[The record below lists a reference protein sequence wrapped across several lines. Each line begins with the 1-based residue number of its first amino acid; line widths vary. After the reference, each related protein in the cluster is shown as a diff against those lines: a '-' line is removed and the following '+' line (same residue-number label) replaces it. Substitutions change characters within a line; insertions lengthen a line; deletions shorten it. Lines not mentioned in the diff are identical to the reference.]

1 MPGTDI
7 QEKKQVVVNYDIKEP
22 PLYKIIYLNDDV
34 TTVEFV
40 VTTLCEILDYNEMG
54 ASEKAREIHE
64 NGSAVV
70 AEYPYEI
77 AEQKGTEVVLLARK
91 NGFPLNLKLEPV
103 E

>member
-1 MPGTDI
+1 MPGTEI
-7 QEKKQVVVNYDIKEP
+7 QEKKQVTVNYDVKEP

-34 TTVEFV
+34 TTFDFV
-40 VTTLCEILDYNEMG
+40 VKTLCEILDYNEMG

-64 NGSAVV
+64 HESAIV

-91 NGFPLNLKLEPV
+91 NGFPLNLKLEPC

>member
-1 MPGTDI
+1 MAGTDI
-7 QEKKQVVVNYDIKEP
+7 QEKKQISVNHELKEP
-22 PLYKIIYLNDDV
+22 PLYQVIYLNDDV

-40 VTTLCEILDYNEMG
+40 MFSLTDIFDYNEMG
-54 ASEKAREIHE
+54 ASEKTREIHE
-64 NGSAVV
+64 HGSAVV

-91 NGFPLNLKLEPV
+91 NGFPLQLKLEPT

>member
-7 QEKKQVVVNYDIKEP
+7 QEKKQVIVNHDLKEP
-22 PLYKIIYLNDDV
+22 PLYQVIYLNDDV

-40 VTTLCEILDYNEMG
+40 VFTLTDIFDYNEMG
-54 ASEKAREIHE
+54 ASEKAREIHD
-64 NGSAVV
+64 NGSSVV

-77 AEQKGTEVVLLARK
+77 AEQKGTEVVLMARK
-91 NGFPLNLKLEPV
+91 NGFPLQLKLEPT